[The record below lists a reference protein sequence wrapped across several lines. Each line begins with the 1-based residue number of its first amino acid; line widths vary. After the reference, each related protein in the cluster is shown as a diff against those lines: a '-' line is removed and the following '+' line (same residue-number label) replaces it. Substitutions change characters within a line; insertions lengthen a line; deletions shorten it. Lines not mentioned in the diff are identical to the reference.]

1 MGRYFSIF
9 QENQARR
16 YFNFMVKYKH
26 MQRTYIAIDLKSFY
40 ASVECVARGLDPLK
54 AKLVVADATRTDK
67 TVCLAVSPA
76 LKVLGVG
83 GRDRLFQVL
92 KKVPRGSFIIA
103 PPRMQKYIEVSS
115 TIFAIYARY
124 IAPEDIHVYSID
136 EAFLDVTSYLNT
148 YEMSAHQLARTIVK
162 DVLGHTGITATVGIG
177 ENLYLAKVAMDIVAK
192 HLPGDS
198 DGVRIAELDEL
209 SYREKL
215 WAHTPLTDFWRIGHG
230 YAKRL
235 HDLGI
240 HNMGELARYS
250 LTGYEKLYRV
260 FGVNA
265 ELLIDHAW
273 GYEPTTISDI
283 KHYHAKNHCLCSG
296 QVLHRAYSK
305 TEAYTIITEM
315 ADGLAL
321 ELTEKHLLTDQIILD
336 IGSANPDVSQNSNSC
351 LKTDNLQSTHPRG
364 DLLHGSHLHGSSNL
378 SDFTSSS
385 TEIISAFQKLFNR
398 LAPADLQIRKLSL
411 GANHLIK
418 DSGNIEKP
426 LRQLD
431 LFANTG
437 KTEQQTEQNLR
448 LQQAT
453 LAIQKRYGKNALLKG
468 TNFRPG
474 ATTIERNSQIGGHRA

>member
-1 MGRYFSIF
+1 
-9 QENQARR
+9 
-16 YFNFMVKYKH
+16 MVKYKH

-76 LKVLGVG
+76 LKALGVG

-92 KKVPRGSFIIA
+92 KKVPRDSFIIA

-115 TIFAIYARY
+115 AIFAIYARY

-198 DGVRIAELDEL
+198 DGVRIAELDEF

-336 IGSANPDVSQNSNSC
+336 IGSQ
-351 LKTDNLQSTHPRG
+351 
-364 DLLHGSHLHGSSNL
+364 LHGSHLHSSVNL
-378 SDFTSSS
+378 SEFTSSS

-418 DSGNIEKP
+418 DSENIEKP

-431 LFANTG
+431 LFANTE

>member
-1 MGRYFSIF
+1 MLIQSPVG
-9 QENQARR
+9 R

-40 ASVECVARGLDPLK
+40 ASVECIARGLDPLK

-76 LKVLGVG
+76 LKALGVG

-92 KKVPRGSFIIA
+92 KKVPRDSFLIA

-136 EAFLDVTSYLNT
+136 EAFLDVTSYLKT

-215 WAHTPLTDFWRIGHG
+215 WTHTPLTDFWRIGQG

-235 HDLGI
+235 SGLGI

-250 LTGYEKLYRV
+250 LTGYEKLYRA
-260 FGVNA
+260 FGINA

-273 GYEPTTISDI
+273 GYEPTTIYDI

-305 TEAYTIITEM
+305 PEAYTIITEM

-336 IGSANPDVSQNSNSC
+336 IGATDSSNASHNHTSQPHIHS
-351 LKTDNLQSTHPRG
+351 LQATRPHG
-364 DLLHGSHLHGSSNL
+364 NFLHTPHLHGSFNL

-385 TEIISAFQKLFNR
+385 TEIISAFQKLFDR

-411 GANHLIK
+411 AANHLIK
-418 DSGNIEKP
+418 DSENIEKP

-431 LFANTG
+431 LFT
-437 KTEQQTEQNLR
+437 KPEETEQQTEQNLR

-453 LAIQKRYGKNALLKG
+453 LEIQRRYGKNALLKG
-468 TNFRPG
+468 TNFRSG

>member
-1 MGRYFSIF
+1 
-9 QENQARR
+9 
-16 YFNFMVKYKH
+16 MVKYKH

-76 LKVLGVG
+76 LKALGVG

-92 KKVPRGSFIIA
+92 KKAPRGSFIIA

-115 TIFAIYARY
+115 AIFAIYARY
-124 IAPEDIHVYSID
+124 VAPEDIHVYSID

-198 DGVRIAELDEL
+198 DGVRIAELNEF

-215 WAHTPLTDFWRIGHG
+215 WTHTPLTDFWRIGHG

-235 HDLGI
+235 QDLGI

-336 IGSANPDVSQNSNSC
+336 IGAQ
-351 LKTDNLQSTHPRG
+351 
-364 DLLHGSHLHGSSNL
+364 LHNSHLHGSFNL

-385 TEIISAFQKLFNR
+385 TEIISAFQKLFER

-411 GANHLIK
+411 AANHLIK
-418 DSGNIEKP
+418 DSENIEKP

-431 LFANTG
+431 LFT
-437 KTEQQTEQNLR
+437 KPEETEQQTEQNLR

-453 LAIQKRYGKNALLKG
+453 LEIQKRYGKNALLKG

>member
-1 MGRYFSIF
+1 MGRYS
-9 QENQARR
+9 
-16 YFNFMVKYKH
+16 NFMVKYKH

-76 LKVLGVG
+76 LKALGVG

-92 KKVPRGSFIIA
+92 KKAPRGSFIIA

-115 TIFAIYARY
+115 AIFAIYARY
-124 IAPEDIHVYSID
+124 VAPEDIHVYSID

-198 DGVRIAELDEL
+198 DGVRIAELNEF

-215 WAHTPLTDFWRIGHG
+215 WTHTPLTDFWRIGHG

-235 HDLGI
+235 QDLGI
-240 HNMGELARYS
+240 HNMGALARYS

-336 IGSANPDVSQNSNSC
+336 IGAQ
-351 LKTDNLQSTHPRG
+351 
-364 DLLHGSHLHGSSNL
+364 LHDSHLHGSFNL

-398 LAPADLQIRKLSL
+398 LTPADIQIRKLSL

-418 DSGNIEKP
+418 DSENIEKP
-426 LRQLD
+426 LRQLG
-431 LFANTG
+431 LFANTE

>member
-1 MGRYFSIF
+1 MLVQNRVDHYFIF
-9 QENQARR
+9 
-16 YFNFMVKYKH
+16 MIKYKH

-40 ASVECVARGLDPLK
+40 ASVECVERGLDPLK

-76 LKVLGVG
+76 LKALGVG

-92 KKVPRGSFIIA
+92 KKVPRDSFIIA

-115 TIFAIYARY
+115 AIFAIYARY

-198 DGVRIAELDEL
+198 DGVRIAELDEF

-215 WAHTPLTDFWRIGHG
+215 WTHTPLTDFWRIGQG

-235 HDLGI
+235 QDLGI

-260 FGVNA
+260 FGVNT

-296 QVLHRAYSK
+296 QVLYRAYSK

-321 ELTEKHLLTDQIILD
+321 ELTEKHLLTDQIVLD
-336 IGSANPDVSQNSNSC
+336 IGAANPHISHNSNPC
-351 LKTDNLQSTHPRG
+351 FNTDNLQSARPRG
-364 DLLHGSHLHGSSNL
+364 SHLHDSHLHGSFNL
-378 SDFTSSS
+378 QDFTSSS

-411 GANHLIK
+411 GANHLVN
-418 DSGNIEKP
+418 DSENTEKP

-431 LFANTG
+431 LFANTE

>member
-1 MGRYFSIF
+1 VGRYS
-9 QENQARR
+9 
-16 YFNFMVKYKH
+16 NFMVKYKH

-40 ASVECVARGLDPLK
+40 ASVECVERGLDPLK

-76 LKVLGVG
+76 LKALGVG

-92 KKVPRGSFIIA
+92 KKAPRGSFIIA

-115 TIFAIYARY
+115 AIFAIYARY
-124 IAPEDIHVYSID
+124 VAPEDIHVYSID

-198 DGVRIAELDEL
+198 DGVRIAELNEF

-215 WAHTPLTDFWRIGHG
+215 WTHTPLTDFWRIGHG

-235 HDLGI
+235 QDLGI

-296 QVLHRAYSK
+296 QVLHCAYSK

-336 IGSANPDVSQNSNSC
+336 IGTQ
-351 LKTDNLQSTHPRG
+351 
-364 DLLHGSHLHGSSNL
+364 LHDSHLHGSNLRDSRLHESRLHESRLHESRLHDSHLHGSFNL

-418 DSGNIEKP
+418 DSENIKKP

-431 LFANTG
+431 LFTNTK

>member
-1 MGRYFSIF
+1 MLIQSPVG
-9 QENQARR
+9 R

-40 ASVECVARGLDPLK
+40 ASVECIARGLDPLK

-76 LKVLGVG
+76 LKALGVG

-92 KKVPRGSFIIA
+92 KKVPRDSFIIA

-115 TIFAIYARY
+115 AIFAIYARY

-198 DGVRIAELDEL
+198 DGVRIAELDEF

-215 WAHTPLTDFWRIGHG
+215 WAHTPLTDFWRIGQG
-230 YAKRL
+230 YTKRL
-235 HDLGI
+235 QDLGI

-260 FGVNA
+260 FGVNT

-321 ELTEKHLLTDQIILD
+321 ELTEKHLLTDQIFLD
-336 IGSANPDVSQNSNSC
+336 IGAQ
-351 LKTDNLQSTHPRG
+351 
-364 DLLHGSHLHGSSNL
+364 LHDSHLHGSFNL

-385 TEIISAFQKLFNR
+385 TEIISAFQNLFNR
-398 LAPADLQIRKLSL
+398 LAPADIQIRKLSL

-418 DSGNIEKP
+418 DSENIEKP

-431 LFANTG
+431 LFTNTE

>member
-1 MGRYFSIF
+1 
-9 QENQARR
+9 
-16 YFNFMVKYKH
+16 MVKYKH

-76 LKVLGVG
+76 LKALGVG

-92 KKVPRGSFIIA
+92 KKVPRDSFIIA

-115 TIFAIYARY
+115 AIFAIYARY

-198 DGVRIAELDEL
+198 DGVRIAELDEF

-215 WAHTPLTDFWRIGHG
+215 WTHTPLTDFWRIGQG
-230 YAKRL
+230 YARRL
-235 HDLGI
+235 SDLGI

-260 FGVNA
+260 FGINA

-336 IGSANPDVSQNSNSC
+336 IGAQ
-351 LKTDNLQSTHPRG
+351 
-364 DLLHGSHLHGSSNL
+364 LHDSHLHDSRLHSSFNL

-385 TEIISAFQKLFNR
+385 TEIIPAFQKLFNR

-411 GANHLIK
+411 GANHLVN
-418 DSGNIEKP
+418 DSENTEKP

-431 LFANTG
+431 LFTNTK

>member
-1 MGRYFSIF
+1 
-9 QENQARR
+9 
-16 YFNFMVKYKH
+16 
-26 MQRTYIAIDLKSFY
+26 MQRTYITIDLKSFY
-40 ASVECVARGLDPLK
+40 ASVECVERGLDPLK

-76 LKVLGVG
+76 LKALGVG

-92 KKVPRGSFIIA
+92 KKVPRDSFIIA

-115 TIFAIYARY
+115 AIFAIYARY

-198 DGVRIAELDEL
+198 DGVRIAELNEF

-215 WAHTPLTDFWRIGHG
+215 WTHTPLTDFWRIGQG

-305 TEAYTIITEM
+305 NEAYTIVTEM

-336 IGSANPDVSQNSNSC
+336 IGAVNPHVSHDSNSYFSANI
-351 LKTDNLQSTHPRG
+351 LQSTRPRG
-364 DLLHGSHLHGSSNL
+364 NLLHGSVNL
-378 SDFTSSS
+378 SEFTSSS

-418 DSGNIEKP
+418 DSENIEKP

-431 LFANTG
+431 LFASTE

-453 LAIQKRYGKNALLKG
+453 LAIQKRYGKNALLRG

>member
-1 MGRYFSIF
+1 MLVQNRVDHYFIF
-9 QENQARR
+9 
-16 YFNFMVKYKH
+16 MIKYKH

-40 ASVECVARGLDPLK
+40 ASVECVERGLDPLK

-76 LKVLGVG
+76 LKALGVG

-92 KKVPRGSFIIA
+92 KKVPRDSFIIA

-115 TIFAIYARY
+115 AIFAIYARY

-198 DGVRIAELDEL
+198 DGVRIAELNEF

-215 WAHTPLTDFWRIGHG
+215 WTHTPLTDFWRIGHG

-273 GYEPTTISDI
+273 GYEPATISDT
-283 KHYHAKNHCLCSG
+283 KHYHAKTTVSVPVKCFTAPI
-296 QVLHRAYSK
+296 Q
-305 TEAYTIITEM
+305 
-315 ADGLAL
+315 
-321 ELTEKHLLTDQIILD
+321 
-336 IGSANPDVSQNSNSC
+336 NP
-351 LKTDNLQSTHPRG
+351 KP
-364 DLLHGSHLHGSSNL
+364 
-378 SDFTSSS
+378 
-385 TEIISAFQKLFNR
+385 I
-398 LAPADLQIRKLSL
+398 PLSL
-411 GANHLIK
+411 
-418 DSGNIEKP
+418 
-426 LRQLD
+426 RW
-431 LFANTG
+431 
-437 KTEQQTEQNLR
+437 QT
-448 LQQAT
+448 A
-453 LAIQKRYGKNALLKG
+453 
-468 TNFRPG
+468 
-474 ATTIERNSQIGGHRA
+474 

>member
-1 MGRYFSIF
+1 
-9 QENQARR
+9 
-16 YFNFMVKYKH
+16 MVKYKH

-76 LKVLGVG
+76 LKALGVG

-92 KKVPRGSFIIA
+92 KKVPRDSFIIA

-115 TIFAIYARY
+115 AIFAIYARY

-198 DGVRIAELDEL
+198 DGVRIAELDEF

-230 YAKRL
+230 YARRL

-260 FGVNA
+260 FGINA

-336 IGSANPDVSQNSNSC
+336 IGAQ
-351 LKTDNLQSTHPRG
+351 
-364 DLLHGSHLHGSSNL
+364 LHDSHLHGSFNL

-398 LAPADLQIRKLSL
+398 LTPADIQIRKLSL

-418 DSGNIEKP
+418 DSENIEKP
-426 LRQLD
+426 LRQLG
-431 LFANTG
+431 LFANTE

>member
-1 MGRYFSIF
+1 MG
-9 QENQARR
+9 R
-16 YFNFMVKYKH
+16 YFNFMIKYKH
-26 MQRTYIAIDLKSFY
+26 MQCTYIAIDLKSFY
-40 ASVECVARGLDPLK
+40 ASVECVERGLDPLK

-76 LKVLGVG
+76 LKALGVG

-92 KKVPRGSFIIA
+92 KKVPRDSFIIA

-215 WAHTPLTDFWRIGHG
+215 WTHTPLTDFWRIGKG

-235 HDLGI
+235 SDLGI

-250 LTGYEKLYRV
+250 LTDYEKLYRI

-273 GYEPTTISDI
+273 GYEPTTIYDI

-336 IGSANPDVSQNSNSC
+336 IGAVNPHASHNSNSYFSA
-351 LKTDNLQSTHPRG
+351 NILQFARPRG
-364 DLLHGSHLHGSSNL
+364 NLLHNSHLHGSFNL

-385 TEIISAFQKLFNR
+385 TEIISAFQKLFDR

-418 DSGNIEKP
+418 DSENIKKP

-431 LFANTG
+431 LFANTE

>member
-1 MGRYFSIF
+1 MG
-9 QENQARR
+9 R

-40 ASVECVARGLDPLK
+40 ASVECVERGLDPLK
-54 AKLVVADATRTDK
+54 AKLVVANATRTDK

-76 LKVLGVG
+76 LKALGVG

-92 KKVPRGSFIIA
+92 KKVPRDSFIIA

-115 TIFAIYARY
+115 AIFAIYARY

-148 YEMSAHQLARTIVK
+148 YEMSARQLARTIVK

-198 DGVRIAELDEL
+198 DGVRIAELDEF

-215 WAHTPLTDFWRIGHG
+215 WTHTPLTDFWRIGQG

-305 TEAYTIITEM
+305 SEAYTIITEM

-336 IGSANPDVSQNSNSC
+336 IGAQ
-351 LKTDNLQSTHPRG
+351 
-364 DLLHGSHLHGSSNL
+364 LHDSHLHGSFNL

-398 LAPADLQIRKLSL
+398 LTPADIQIRKLSL

-418 DSGNIEKP
+418 DSENIEKP
-426 LRQLD
+426 LRQLG
-431 LFANTG
+431 LFANTE

-453 LAIQKRYGKNALLKG
+453 LSIQKRYGKNALLKG

-474 ATTIERNSQIGGHRA
+474 ATTIERNSQIGDHRA

>member
-1 MGRYFSIF
+1 
-9 QENQARR
+9 
-16 YFNFMVKYKH
+16 
-26 MQRTYIAIDLKSFY
+26 MQKSTPRTYIAIDLKSFY
-40 ASVECVARGLDPLK
+40 ASVECVERGLDPLK

-76 LKVLGVG
+76 LKALGVG

-92 KKVPRGSFIIA
+92 KKVPRDSFIIA

-115 TIFAIYARY
+115 AIFAIYARY
-124 IAPEDIHVYSID
+124 VAPEDIHVYSID

-198 DGVRIAELDEL
+198 DGVRIAELDEI
-209 SYREKL
+209 SYRKKL
-215 WAHTPLTDFWRIGHG
+215 WQHTPLTDFWRIGPG

-240 HNMGELARYS
+240 HNMGELAKYS
-250 LTGYEKLYRV
+250 LTGFEKLYRV

-273 GYEPTTISDI
+273 GHEPTTIYDI
-283 KHYHAKNHCLCSG
+283 KHYQAKNHCLCSG
-296 QVLHRAYSK
+296 QVLHRPYSK
-305 TEAYTIITEM
+305 SEAHTIITEM
-315 ADGLAL
+315 ADALAL

-336 IGSANPDVSQNSNSC
+336 IGVNSEYISHHHKKPEAIGSATLAQNRLS
-351 LKTDNLQSTHPRG
+351 HPRF
-364 DLLHGSHLHGSSNL
+364 HGSFNL
-378 SDFTSSS
+378 SDFTSNSA
-385 TEIISAFQKLFNR
+385 EIISAFQSLFDR
-398 LAPADLQIRKLSL
+398 LAPPNIQIKKLGL
-411 GANHLIK
+411 TANHLLPNTK
-418 DSGNIEKP
+418 NIEKP
-426 LRQLD
+426 LRQLN
-431 LFANTG
+431 LFTKPE

-453 LAIQKRYGKNALLKG
+453 LEIQRRYGKNALLKG
-468 TNFRPG
+468 TNFRSG
-474 ATTIERNSQIGGHRA
+474 ATAIERNSQIGGHRA

>member
-1 MGRYFSIF
+1 MLIQSPVG
-9 QENQARR
+9 R

-40 ASVECVARGLDPLK
+40 ASVECVERGLDPLK

-76 LKVLGVG
+76 LKALGVG

-92 KKVPRGSFIIA
+92 KKVPRDSFIIA

-115 TIFAIYARY
+115 AIFAIYARY

-177 ENLYLAKVAMDIVAK
+177 ENLYLAKIAMDIVAK

-198 DGVRIAELDEL
+198 DGVRIAELDEF

-215 WAHTPLTDFWRIGHG
+215 WTHTPLTDFWRIGQG

-273 GYEPTTISDI
+273 GYEPTAISDI

-305 TEAYTIITEM
+305 SEAYTIITEM

-321 ELTEKHLLTDQIILD
+321 ELTKKHLLTDQIILD
-336 IGSANPDVSQNSNSC
+336 IGAQ
-351 LKTDNLQSTHPRG
+351 
-364 DLLHGSHLHGSSNL
+364 LHDSHLHGSFNL

-385 TEIISAFQKLFNR
+385 TEMISAFQKLFNR

-411 GANHLIK
+411 GANHLIN
-418 DSGNIEKP
+418 DSENAEKP

>member
-1 MGRYFSIF
+1 MG
-9 QENQARR
+9 R
-16 YFNFMVKYKH
+16 YFNFMIKYKH

-40 ASVECVARGLDPLK
+40 ASVECVARRLDPLK

-76 LKVLGVG
+76 LKALGVG

-92 KKVPRGSFIIA
+92 KKVPRDSFIIA

-115 TIFAIYARY
+115 AIFAIYARY
-124 IAPEDIHVYSID
+124 IAPEDIHIYSID
-136 EAFLDVTSYLNT
+136 EAFLDVTSYLKT

-198 DGVRIAELDEL
+198 DGVRIAELDEF

-336 IGSANPDVSQNSNSC
+336 IGAQ
-351 LKTDNLQSTHPRG
+351 
-364 DLLHGSHLHGSSNL
+364 LHDSHLHGSNL
-378 SDFTSSS
+378 RDSRLHESRLHESRLHESRLHDSQLHGSFNLLDFTSSS

-418 DSGNIEKP
+418 DSENIEKP

-431 LFANTG
+431 LFTNTE

>member
-1 MGRYFSIF
+1 
-9 QENQARR
+9 
-16 YFNFMVKYKH
+16 MVKYKH

-40 ASVECVARGLDPLK
+40 ASVECVERGLDPLK

-76 LKVLGVG
+76 LKALGVG
-83 GRDRLFQVL
+83 SRDRLFQVL

-115 TIFAIYARY
+115 AIFAIYARY

-198 DGVRIAELDEL
+198 DGVRIAELDEF
-209 SYREKL
+209 SYRKKL
-215 WAHTPLTDFWRIGHG
+215 WTHTPLTDFWRIGQG
-230 YAKRL
+230 YAKRF

-305 TEAYTIITEM
+305 TEAYIIITEM

-336 IGSANPDVSQNSNSC
+336 IGAANPHTSHSSNSYFS
-351 LKTDNLQSTHPRG
+351 TNTLQSARPRG
-364 DLLHGSHLHGSSNL
+364 DLLHDSQLHGSFNL

-385 TEIISAFQKLFNR
+385 TEIISAFQNLFNR
-398 LAPADLQIRKLSL
+398 LTPADLQIRKLSL

-418 DSGNIEKP
+418 DSENIEKP

-431 LFANTG
+431 LFANTE

>member
-1 MGRYFSIF
+1 MLVQNRVDHYFIF
-9 QENQARR
+9 
-16 YFNFMVKYKH
+16 MIKYKH

-40 ASVECVARGLDPLK
+40 ASVECVERGLDPLK

-67 TVCLAVSPA
+67 TVCLAASPA
-76 LKVLGVG
+76 LKALGVG

-92 KKVPRGSFIIA
+92 KKVPRDSFIIA

-115 TIFAIYARY
+115 AIFAIYARY

-198 DGVRIAELDEL
+198 DGVRIAELNEF

-215 WAHTPLTDFWRIGHG
+215 WTHTPLTDFWRIGHG

-273 GYEPTTISDI
+273 GYEPATISDI

-305 TEAYTIITEM
+305 PEAYTIVTEM

-336 IGSANPDVSQNSNSC
+336 IGASSEYSN
-351 LKTDNLQSTHPRG
+351 R
-364 DLLHGSHLHGSSNL
+364 LHGSFNL
-378 SDFTSSS
+378 SDFTSNSA
-385 TEIISAFQKLFNR
+385 EIISAFQNLFNH
-398 LAPADLQIRKLSL
+398 LTSPNIKIRKLSL
-411 GANHLIK
+411 AANHLLPNTE
-418 DSGNIEKP
+418 NIEKP

-431 LFANTG
+431 LFTNTQ

>member
-1 MGRYFSIF
+1 
-9 QENQARR
+9 
-16 YFNFMVKYKH
+16 MVKYKH

-54 AKLVVADATRTDK
+54 AKLVVADTTRTDK

-76 LKVLGVG
+76 LKALGVG

-92 KKVPRGSFIIA
+92 KKVPRDSFIIA
-103 PPRMQKYIEVSS
+103 PPRMQKYIKVSS
-115 TIFAIYARY
+115 AIFAIYARY

-198 DGVRIAELDEL
+198 DGVRIAELDEF

-215 WAHTPLTDFWRIGHG
+215 WSHTPLTDFWRIGQG
-230 YAKRL
+230 YARRL
-235 HDLGI
+235 QDLGI

-336 IGSANPDVSQNSNSC
+336 IGSQLHNSHLHHESNLHSSHLHSSHLHDPHLHDSQLHNSN
-351 LKTDNLQSTHPRG
+351 
-364 DLLHGSHLHGSSNL
+364 LHGSFNL

-385 TEIISAFQKLFNR
+385 TEIISAFQKIFNR

-418 DSGNIEKP
+418 DSENIEKP

-431 LFANTG
+431 LFANTE

-474 ATTIERNSQIGGHRA
+474 ATTIERNSQIGGHHA

>member
-1 MGRYFSIF
+1 
-9 QENQARR
+9 
-16 YFNFMVKYKH
+16 MVKYKH

-40 ASVECVARGLDPLK
+40 ASVECVERGLDPLK

-76 LKVLGVG
+76 LKALGVG

-115 TIFAIYARY
+115 AIFAIYARY

-198 DGVRIAELDEL
+198 DGVRIAELDEF

-215 WAHTPLTDFWRIGHG
+215 WSHTPLTDFWRIGQG

-235 HDLGI
+235 QDLGI

-305 TEAYTIITEM
+305 NEAYTIVTEL

-336 IGSANPDVSQNSNSC
+336 IGAVNPHVSHNSNSYFSA
-351 LKTDNLQSTHPRG
+351 NILQSARTRG
-364 DLLHGSHLHGSSNL
+364 DLLHDSHLHGSFNL
-378 SDFTSSS
+378 QDFTSNS

-418 DSGNIEKP
+418 DSENIEKP